1 VGEASDRGKLR
12 VVVVDDSE
20 VVRAKLR
27 SLLATDDGFE
37 LVGEAENGAGGLAV
51 AKEQQPDLVVMD
63 LRMPGMSGIE
73 AIWQLGTISPASRV
87 LVLTVSAEQEDVT
100 DAIIAGAN
108 GYVVKGAK
116 DDEITSALRGVAA
129 GKRVISHQV
138 ASKLVDRVGGERRS
152 NTRAT
157 TPSPSAPAAPRVPTP
172 PARPAA
178 QTSKAPPPA
187 PAPRRPTSE
196 TVALVIAIAVVTG
209 LVLTAISQGQ
219 QIIDGT
225 TTSDTWIKAGLNFV
239 VALAAVGL
247 AVLVGRFG
255 D

>member
-1 VGEASDRGKLR
+1 

-27 SLLATDDGFE
+27 ALLANDDGFE
-37 LVGEAENGAGGLAV
+37 LVGEAENGEAGLHV

-63 LRMPGMSGIE
+63 LRMPGMSGID

-116 DDEITSALRGVAA
+116 DGEITSALKGVAA
-129 GKRVISHQV
+129 GKRVISPQV
-138 ASKLVDRVGGERRS
+138 ASKLVDRVGGERRPDRK
-152 NTRAT
+152 TT

-172 PARPAA
+172 ASHPSAQAPRPAA
-178 QTSKAPPPA
+178 PKPA
-187 PAPRRPTSE
+187 GGRSTADL
-196 TVALVIAIAVVTG
+196 VAMAIAIAVVAG
-209 LVLTAISQGQ
+209 LVLTAVGQGES
-219 QIIDGT
+219 IVNGT
-225 TTSDTWIKAGLNFV
+225 TNSETWVKVVVNFV
-239 VALAAVGL
+239 VSLAAVTAAL
-247 AVLVGRFG
+247 LVGRFG
-255 D
+255 Y

>member
-1 VGEASDRGKLR
+1 

-20 VVRAKLR
+20 VVLAKMRA
-27 SLLATDDGFE
+27 LLTNDASFQ
-37 LVGEAENGAGGLAV
+37 LVGEAENGEGGLSV

-73 AIWQLGTISPASRV
+73 AIWQLGTVSPGSRV

-116 DDEITSALRGVAA
+116 DDEITSALKGVAA

-138 ASKLVDRVGGERRS
+138 ASKLVDRVGSEPRS
-152 NTRAT
+152 TKRPT

-172 PARPAA
+172 PSRPPAQAPRPSAPKPAA
-178 QTSKAPPPA
+178 
-187 PAPRRPTSE
+187 RRPTSE
-196 TVALVIAIAVVTG
+196 LVALAILIGVVAG
-209 LVLTAISQGQ
+209 LVLTAVGQGQ
-219 QIIDGT
+219 DILNGT
-225 TTSDTWIKAGLNFV
+225 TNSDTWVKVVVNFV
-239 VALAAVGL
+239 VSLGAVAAAL
-247 AVLVGRFG
+247 LVGRFG